1 MFEAVG
7 MDLMNDYFSKIES
20 KSKVTPVIAKTIDN
34 KYFNKYINKIDFI
47 QKYIFPGGFLP

>member
-1 MFEAVG
+1 
-7 MDLMNDYFSKIES
+7 MNDYFSKIES